1 MEDGAFTLNDM
12 LPKLSDNNTTT
23 DFSELLSDGF
33 WLETTHQGSNFSAL
47 PFTTS
52 TLTSQPLLFSNVVA
66 HSIPTTNQ
74 VTTFQQETE
83 KDKIVDIL
91 FVPQMEEFS
100 APTTQNTRNSPHP
113 DSSGQLPCFPVEGT
127 QTNRRLWIRPNSL
140 TDPNPTLS
148 VNMRL
153 VQAIEYLKNSTR
165 DKDVLIQIWV
175 PVKRGGKHVLIT
187 NNQPYFLN
195 PNSQSLLEYRHVS
208 QNYQFAAEKD
218 SKELVG
224 LPGRVFLKRLPEWT
238 PDVRFFKREEYPR
251 VNYAHQ
257 HNVRG
262 SIAVPVFE
270 SGIGTCLGVVEI
282 VTTIQKT
289 HYHPELEDVCKAL
302 ETVNLRSSGISSNP
316 AKVKDRNESYL
327 AALAEIHYI
336 LTCVCDTHKLP
347 LAQTWAPCIQQ
358 GKGGCPQ
365 SDENFASC
373 ISTVDSACYVRDP
386 QVVPFHFAC
395 SEHHLLK
402 GEGVAGGAFSTN
414 QPCFATDIT
423 AFSKAEYPLSHH
435 ARMFGLCSAVAIH
448 LRSIYTGSADFVL
461 EFFFPLDCKNTEDQK
476 QMLSSLSSVIQ
487 QSCRSLR
494 VVTDEE
500 LQEEKEL
507 LQRENVSLS
516 VGGSYEEESRKPVSP
531 TYRDSSDQDASSWL
545 SEMMDAQRKGKGTAV
560 SESQKDEQEENF
572 KVTATS
578 WDYTL
583 RESIHAST
591 FSEPNENFE
600 PKGGSFDFFSVTGSH
615 SSGSK
620 RAGERRRSKTEK
632 NISLQ
637 VLRQYFAGSL
647 KDAAKS
653 IGVCPTTLKRICRQH
668 GIARWP
674 SRKIKKVG
682 HSLQKLQLV
691 IDSVHGAEGAIKLSS
706 FYTNFPDL
714 SPPNNPRTS
723 YLSASKNDDHLQQV
737 NTQPDG
743 SLVTTTSKSTSSSGS
758 HNSSSSLFGSTG
770 SKNLFPST
778 NVFPTGN
785 ATTEEHPGG
794 MLKRAH
800 TETELHDMGQEE
812 TKLLVRSQSQKIQ
825 QNHNSLEPFCPLQM
839 SSNQVLRDSGTFKLT
854 ANFGKEKIRFSLHS
868 HWGFGDVQHEI
879 LRRFNVEDVGKIDL
893 KYLDDDD
900 EWVLLTCDADL
911 EECIHIHKLS
921 KRRTIKVSLHHT
933 YHPNLGSSFGSSG
946 PA

>member
-1 MEDGAFTLNDM
+1 MEDGPFTLHDM
-12 LPKLSDNNTTT
+12 FTKLSSDNTISTS
-23 DFSELLSDGF
+23 DFSEFLSDGF
-33 WLETTHQGSNFSAL
+33 WLETTNHPSNF
-47 PFTTS
+47 
-52 TLTSQPLLFSNVVA
+52 LTPSSLASQPLLLDTINA
-66 HSIPTTNQ
+66 GHSLPTTNRE
-74 VTTFQQETE
+74 ETDQ
-83 KDKIVDIL
+83 DKIL
-91 FVPQMEEFS
+91 FAQMDDFS
-100 APTTQNTRNSPHP
+100 PTRRENSETSP
-113 DSSGQLPCFPVEGT
+113 
-127 QTNRRLWIRPNSL
+127 RRLWIGPNIN
-140 TDPNPTLS
+140 PNPTLS
-148 VNMRL
+148 VKKRL
-153 VQAIEYLKNSTR
+153 VQAIEHLKDSTR

-195 PNSQSLLEYRHVS
+195 PNFQSLVEYRYVS
-208 QNYQFAAEKD
+208 QTYQFAAEKD

-224 LPGRVFLKRLPEWT
+224 LPGRVFLKKLPEWT

-251 VNYAHQ
+251 VNHAHQ
-257 HNVRG
+257 YNVRG

-270 SGIGTCLGVVEI
+270 TGSGTCLGVVEI
-282 VTTIQKT
+282 VTTTQKT

-302 ETVNLRSSGISSNP
+302 EAVNLRSSGISNP
-316 AKVKDRNESYL
+316 AKIKDCNESYL
-327 AALAEIHYI
+327 AALAEIQYI

-358 GKGGCPQ
+358 GKGGCLQ
-365 SDENFASC
+365 SDENFPSC
-373 ISTVDSACYVRDP
+373 VTTVDEACYVRDP
-386 QVVPFHFAC
+386 QVLPFHYAC

-402 GEGVAGGAFSTN
+402 GEGVAGGAFNTN

-423 AFSKAEYPLSHH
+423 AFSKTEYPLSHH
-435 ARMFGLCSAVAIH
+435 ARMFGLCSAVAIR

-461 EFFFPLDCKNTEDQK
+461 EFFLPLDCKNTEDQK

-494 VVTDEE
+494 VVTDQE

-507 LQRENVSLS
+507 LQREKVSLS
-516 VGGSYEEESRKPVSP
+516 AGESHEEISRKPVSP
-531 TYRDSSDQDASSWL
+531 PYRDQDASSWL
-545 SEMMDAQRKGKGTAV
+545 SQMMDVQRKGKGAAV
-560 SESQKDEQEENF
+560 SQEENF
-572 KVTATS
+572 KVTANH
-578 WDYTL
+578 W

-591 FSEPNENFE
+591 YSEPNQIQDNFG
-600 PKGGSFDFFSVTGSH
+600 PKGGSGGSLDFSSGTGSH
-615 SSGSK
+615 SSGAK
-620 RAGERRRSKTEK
+620 RTGERRRSKTEK
-632 NISLQ
+632 SISLQ

-668 GIARWP
+668 GITRWP

-706 FYTNFPDL
+706 FYTNFPEL
-714 SPPNNPRTS
+714 TSPNNPGTS
-723 YLSASKNDDHLQQV
+723 NLSASKNHDHMQQV

-743 SLVTTTSKSTSSSGS
+743 STLSPDTATSKSTSSSGS
-758 HNSSSSLFGSTG
+758 HNSSSSLFCSTG
-770 SKNLFPST
+770 SKHLFPVT
-778 NVFPTGN
+778 NVFSTGN
-785 ATTEEHPGG
+785 ATMEEHPGG

-800 TETELHDMGQEE
+800 TEAESHDMGQEE
-812 TKLLVRSQSQKIQ
+812 TKLLVRSQSQKVQ
-825 QNHNSLEPFCPLQM
+825 SNHISLEPLCPLPT
-839 SSNQVLRDSGTFKLT
+839 SSNQVIRDSATFKVKAT
-854 ANFGKEKIRFSLHS
+854 FGKEKIRFSLQS
-868 HWGFGDVQHEI
+868 HWGFIDVQQEV
-879 LRRFNVEDVGKIDL
+879 LRRFNIEDGKIDL

-911 EECIHIHKLS
+911 EECIDIHRLC
-921 KRRTIKVSLHHT
+921 KRRTIKISLHHA